1 MRLFTLTQRLKI
13 LVSISIGVIILAA
26 MLSGWFLIDQM
37 RQAQKLQQRLL
48 LIKQTSELI
57 HNLQIEMALSGG
69 FIESHGSKFAKELQ
83 YQRSYTNAVLV
94 KSKSNVISSNA
105 HHKLIQMRNYID
117 IKTFSSIESFDG
129 YTALIGE
136 MRSRY
141 LAQVKTVRH
150 FEMRN
155 QLQAYTNLMATK
167 EAMAQMRGVMN
178 TLAAKNANDHLL
190 FVRISHAKA
199 EFDIAQGR
207 FRVLA
212 LPEQCKHFESVLF
225 SSDFAWTFHIINNY
239 IGATNP
245 NNFVNPELWF
255 IRSTSVINQ
264 LYTLE
269 EEYFASF
276 DTIVNQELE
285 TSQTVLIYGSIAVL
299 ILIVILLFFG
309 NKISRIVETNIR
321 LLDEYKQ
328 VVDRSSIVSKTNPK
342 GIITYVNDQF
352 CDISGYTRD
361 ELIGKSHNLLRHPDM
376 HQEVFK
382 EMWTAIL
389 NKQPWSGVVKNQKK
403 DGTYYW
409 VEAII
414 NPILD
419 NNGNIEEFIAVRNDI
434 TKTIHLHEE
443 LERTQ
448 EDMIMRIGEIGET
461 RSLETGYHVRR
472 VAEYSRILATKYGL
486 SEQEIRYLTDASPMH
501 DIGKIGIPDSI
512 LQKKGPL
519 NDDEWAIMRIH
530 SETGYHFFENSDSP
544 LLKTA
549 AIIAY
554 EHHEKW
560 DGSGYPRRLK
570 GEEIHIYG
578 RITALSDVF
587 DALGSD
593 RCYKKAWK
601 NEQIYELIRREKG
614 KHFDPILVDLFFEHI
629 DEFTAVQSHYSEK
642 SAFMK
647 EANNIGC

>member
-1 MRLFTLTQRLKI
+1 MTSLTQRLKI
-13 LVSISIGVIILAA
+13 LISIAIGVIILSA
-26 MLSGWFLIDQM
+26 MLGGWFLFDQM
-37 RQAQKLQQRLL
+37 RHAQKLQQRLVI
-48 LIKQTSELI
+48 IKQTSELI
-57 HNLQIEMALSGG
+57 HQLQIERGLSGG
-69 FIESHGSKFAKELQ
+69 FIGSHGIKFVKELHV
-83 YQRSYTNAVLV
+83 QRAQTNAALSKVSYKVLN
-94 KSKSNVISSNA
+94 SNEHNMLT
-105 HHKLIQMRNYID
+105 HLRHYMD
-117 IKTFSSIESFDG
+117 IHALPSIESFDA
-129 YTALIGE
+129 YTALIGK
-136 MRSRY
+136 MRSHY

-155 QLQAYTNLMATK
+155 QLQAYTNLIATK
-167 EAMAQMRGVMN
+167 EAMAQMRGAMN
-178 TLAAKNANDHLL
+178 TLAAKHANDHLL

-199 EFDIAQGR
+199 EYDIAQGR
-207 FRVLA
+207 FSILA
-212 LPEQCKHFESVLF
+212 EPQQSKHFESVLAL
-225 SSDFAWTFHIINNY
+225 SECRWMLQIIDNF
-239 IGATNP
+239 IKETSP
-245 NNFVNPELWF
+245 DDFVNPELWF
-255 IRSTSVINQ
+255 SRSTSVINH

-269 EEYFASF
+269 EEYFTSF
-276 DTIVNQELE
+276 DTIVNEELI
-285 TSQTVLIYGSIAVL
+285 TSQRMLAYGSVAVL
-299 ILIVILLFFG
+299 ALIVVLLILG
-309 NKISRIVETNIR
+309 YKISRSVEKNIR

-352 CDISGYTRD
+352 CEISGYTED
-361 ELIGKSHNLLRHPDM
+361 ELIGKSHSVLRHPDM
-376 HQEVFK
+376 HKDVFK

-389 NKQPWSGVVKNQKK
+389 NKQPWRGVVKNQKK

-419 NNGNIEEFIAVRNDI
+419 SDGNIEEFIAVRNDI
-434 TKTIHLHEE
+434 TETIHLHEE

-461 RSLETGYHVRR
+461 RSLETGHHVRR

-486 SEQEIRYLTDASPMH
+486 SEQQIRYLSDASPMH

-512 LQKKGPL
+512 LQKRGPL
-519 NDDEWAIMRIH
+519 TDDEWAMMRTH
-530 SETGYHFFENSDSP
+530 SEVGYKFFENSDSP

-578 RITALSDVF
+578 RITAISDVF

-593 RCYKKAWK
+593 RCYKKAWN
-601 NEQIYELIRREKG
+601 NEQIYELLRSERG
-614 KHFDPILVDLFFEHI
+614 KHFDPMLVDLFFEHI

-642 SAFMK
+642 SAYMK
-647 EANNIGC
+647 ESISNG